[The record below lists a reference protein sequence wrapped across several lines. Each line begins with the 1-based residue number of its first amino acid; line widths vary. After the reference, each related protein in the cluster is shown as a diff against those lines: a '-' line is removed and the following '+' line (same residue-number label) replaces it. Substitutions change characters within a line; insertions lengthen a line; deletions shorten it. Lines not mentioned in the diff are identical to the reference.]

1 MVKAHNFVSIYNE
14 KIEKK
19 TAYHVPSLCQNLLIR
34 FGLQQKKMQIKA
46 YHVSS
51 LYQTITNNALGYG
64 CQAPWIFVVQNVD
77 EIANTNQR
85 RL

>member
-1 MVKAHNFVSIYNE
+1 MKKLQKKRISCSFSLSE
-14 KIEKK
+14 STDKIWVA
-19 TAYHVPSLCQNLLIR
+19 T
-34 FGLQQKKMQIKA
+34 KKMQIKA
-46 YHVSS
+46 LHVSS
-51 LYQTITNNALGYG
+51 LYQTITNNVLGYG